1 MRLSIVTF
9 LIIVMLVFS
18 GCGSRLQSRNEPGNG
33 GASYDDSRSAKSEQ
47 TIPTSNANT
56 ASTTANGRADVVH
69 NAQDEKA
76 AAKSQSQVSLEKT
89 DAAKA
94 ADTAVERKIIRNA
107 NLTLESNAPA
117 DGQRKIASIAEAHG
131 GFIVTSESTQRADN
145 DQTKPLMSVTV
156 VARVPATEFNAV
168 LEEIRGVG
176 TGVRQEKITGQ
187 DVTEE
192 FIDLEARIRTKKA
205 LEAQFLEIMKQ
216 ARNVSDALEVQSQ
229 LAEVRGE
236 IERLEGRRRYLENQ
250 SSLSTITV
258 TLQAPTPLVNTSGF
272 FYNVKRAFGDGV
284 DIAAA
289 ITLFIIQL
297 FIALVPVAL
306 LIFLPLGLLARFL
319 LRRARRLRLA
329 KQLAHEPQTAAETR

>member
-1 MRLSIVTF
+1 MKLNIA
-9 LIIVMLVFS
+9 LLLLAILALN
-18 GCGSRLQSRNEPGNG
+18 GCGSKLQSRNEPQGNG
-33 GASYDDSRSAKSEQ
+33 GASYSQPTAKEQTVASSNTNTTTATEAAADQDRSALKSADYKK
-47 TIPTSNANT
+47 TS
-56 ASTTANGRADVVH
+56 S
-69 NAQDEKA
+69 AQP
-76 AAKSQSQVSLEKT
+76 QVSLEKT
-89 DAAKA
+89 DAAKSA
-94 ADTAVERKIIRNA
+94 ETAIERKIIRNA

-117 DGQRKIASIAEAHG
+117 DGQRRIASIAEAHG
-131 GFIVTSESTQRADN
+131 GFVVTSESSQRADN

-156 VARVPATEFNAV
+156 VARVPAAEFNAA

-192 FIDLEARIRTKKA
+192 YIDLEARIRTKKA

-216 ARNVSDALEVQSQ
+216 ARSVSDALEVQSQ

-258 TLQAPTPLVNTSGF
+258 TLQAPTPLVNTTGF

-297 FIALVPVAL
+297 AIALVPVAL

-329 KQLAHEPQTAAETR
+329 KELAREPQTAAETR